1 MFTKLKHTT
10 HQHAATSG
18 SVQPA
23 VFPTAT
29 QNAGGVHRVI
39 PPRSVK
45 PPLPCLHEV
54 SWEDIKCLRYSQ
66 LSGRTAIPG
75 DGSLQGL

>member
-54 SWEDIKCLRYSQ
+54 S
-66 LSGRTAIPG
+66 
-75 DGSLQGL
+75 